1 MRRATLLLA
10 GCLLAGSWAPAQ
22 RPEEPDEIGPRG
34 RPTRPFPGAKD
45 MRDEIMK
52 AEHAKS
58 IKDAEQL
65 MRLSQ
70 ELRDELEKN
79 TRFVLS
85 LSSLKKTEEIEKIA
99 KRIRNRMQR

>member
-1 MRRATLLLA
+1 
-10 GCLLAGSWAPAQ
+10 
-22 RPEEPDEIGPRG
+22 
-34 RPTRPFPGAKD
+34 

-65 MRLSQ
+65 MKLSQ